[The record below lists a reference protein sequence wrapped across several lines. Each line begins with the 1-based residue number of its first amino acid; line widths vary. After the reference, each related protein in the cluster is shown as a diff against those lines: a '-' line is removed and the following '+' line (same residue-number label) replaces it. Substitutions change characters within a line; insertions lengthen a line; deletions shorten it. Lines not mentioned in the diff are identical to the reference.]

1 MGRTYREAGG
11 AGAGELKMPRD
22 LNLEAR
28 QEQEHLRIWRKV
40 KSEGLNWTSPEETDR
55 IIGGIEAAIR
65 EIFFGQMGY

>member
-1 MGRTYREAGG
+1 
-11 AGAGELKMPRD
+11 MPRD